1 MPTNRSDFMF
11 WHIFLLRTELE
22 SVKPPPDMTTFLQE
36 ERRLEKLLYRQS
48 ICSES
53 DSTQGE
59 SRDSGVE
66 LDKNQ
71 TDENSWIPETVHSR
85 QDSEV
90 FICVV
95 NSFNVFQVLNRVS
108 WRIVFICSSYG

>member
-1 MPTNRSDFMF
+1 
-11 WHIFLLRTELE
+11 
-22 SVKPPPDMTTFLQE
+22 MTTFLQE

-66 LDKNQ
+66 LDKNHV
-71 TDENSWIPETVHSR
+71 DEHSWVTEDTHSR
-85 QDSEV
+85 QDSKV
-90 FICVV
+90 NRWFILVV
-95 NSFNVFQVLNRVS
+95 TYR
-108 WRIVFICSSYG
+108 

>member
-1 MPTNRSDFMF
+1 MR
-11 WHIFLLRTELE
+11 
-22 SVKPPPDMTTFLQE
+22 TFLQE

-53 DSTQGE
+53 DSTLGE

-66 LDKNQ
+66 LDKNHM
-71 TDENSWIPETVHSR
+71 DEHSWITEDTHSR

-90 FICVV
+90 SCGFI
-95 NSFNVFQVLNRVS
+95 
-108 WRIVFICSSYG
+108 